1 MNILWIKDGKKGHEK
16 QVLALLEEL
25 SKTIDIKIY
34 QEDYHIS
41 SLKRFF
47 DIFHHSTSYVFKKY
61 DSCKIIKSYNQND
74 IHLVI
79 GAGSNIHTR
88 LLLLKKFLKDIY
100 NKDII
105 AISVLTPG
113 LFKNEFNFICAPN
126 HDEMKLNNIKN
137 TIFFEGSL
145 AKVSIQEPDDSIGLI
160 GLGGINNHFI
170 FNEDDLIKQ
179 IEYILSLYPNKDWYL
194 FSSRRT
200 SDLMID
206 KIKTL
211 TNSFSNLIVAHE
223 NFDEIIK
230 RASIK
235 FITQDSMNMVYESL
249 STKGQTF
256 VFNMK
261 YKNENKITKQI
272 KKLIENKQI
281 GYIENIAM
289 SDGLKKIKIQPQNP
303 HYEVFAEVEK
313 LSFQLAGKL
322 KALK

>member
-16 QVLALLEEL
+16 QVQALLEEL

-34 QEDYHIS
+34 EEDYHIS

-61 DSCKIIKSYNQND
+61 DSCKIIKSYNKND
-74 IHLVI
+74 IHLVV

-88 LLLLKKFLKDIY
+88 LLLLKKFLKDSY
-100 NKDII
+100 NKDIV
-105 AISVLTPG
+105 AISVLTPS

-126 HDEMKLNNIKN
+126 HDEIKLSNIKN

-145 AKVSIQEPDDSIGLI
+145 AKVSIQEPDNSIGLI

-200 SDLMID
+200 TELMIS
-206 KIKTL
+206 KINIL
-211 TNSFSNLIVAHE
+211 TNSYSNLIITDQS
-223 NFDEIIK
+223 FDEIIK

-261 YKNENKITKQI
+261 HKNENKITKQI
-272 KKLIENKQI
+272 KKLLENKQI
-281 GYIENIAM
+281 GYIENISM

-303 HYEVFAEVEK
+303 HHEVFAEVEK
-313 LSFQLAGKL
+313 LSFQLADELKKL
-322 KALK
+322 K

>member
-16 QVLALLEEL
+16 QVKALLDEL
-25 SKTIDIKIY
+25 SKTININIY
-34 QEDYHIS
+34 EEKYHAS

-47 DIFHHSTSYVFKKY
+47 DILHHATSYVFKKY
-61 DSCKIIKSYNQND
+61 DSYNIRNYHQNN
-74 IHLVI
+74 IHLLV

-88 LLLLKKFLKDIY
+88 LLLLKKALKDIY
-100 NKDII
+100 DKDII
-105 AISVLTPG
+105 AISVLTPS
-113 LFKNEFNFICAPN
+113 LFKNEFDFICAPN
-126 HDEMKLNNIKN
+126 HDEIKLGNNIN
-137 TIFFEGSL
+137 NIIFFEGSL
-145 AKVSIQEPDDSIGLI
+145 AKVSIQEPDDNIGFI
-160 GLGGINNHFI
+160 ALGGVNKHFI
-170 FNEDDLIKQ
+170 FNENDLIKQ
-179 IEYILSLYPNKDWYL
+179 IEYVLTLYPKKVWYL

-200 SDLMID
+200 TELMIN
-206 KIKTL
+206 KINIL
-211 TNSFSNLIVAHE
+211 SNSYSNIIIDHE
-223 NFDEIIK
+223 SFDEIIK

-272 KKLIENKQI
+272 KELLENKQI
-281 GYIENIAM
+281 GYIENISM

-313 LSFQLAGKL
+313 LSFQLAGRL

>member
-16 QVLALLEEL
+16 QVQALLEEL
-25 SKTIDIKIY
+25 SKTIDINIY
-34 QEDYHIS
+34 EEDYHIS

-61 DSCKIIKSYNQND
+61 DLCKIIKSYNQND

-105 AISVLTPG
+105 AISVLTPS

-126 HDEMKLNNIKN
+126 HDEMKHSNIKN

-145 AKVSIQEPDDSIGLI
+145 AKVSIQEPDESIGLI

-206 KIKTL
+206 KIKRL

-230 RASIK
+230 HASIK

-313 LSFQLAGKL
+313 LSFKLADKL
-322 KALK
+322 KTLK

>member
-16 QVLALLEEL
+16 QVQALLEEL
-25 SKTIDIKIY
+25 SRTIDIKIY
-34 QEDYHIS
+34 EENYHIS

-61 DSCKIIKSYNQND
+61 DSCKILKSYNQND
-74 IHLVI
+74 VHLVV
-79 GAGSNIHTR
+79 GAGSNIHIR
-88 LLLLKKFLKDIY
+88 ILLLKKALKDIY

-105 AISVLTPG
+105 AISVLTPSF
-113 LFKNEFNFICAPN
+113 FKNEFDFICAPK
-126 HDEMKLNNIKN
+126 HDEIKLSNYKNIV
-137 TIFFEGSL
+137 FFEGSI
-145 AKVSIQEPDDSIGLI
+145 AKVSTQEPDDDIGLI
-160 GLGGINNHFI
+160 GLGGTNKHFV

-200 SDLMID
+200 TELMIS
-206 KIKTL
+206 KINIL
-211 TNSFSNLIVAHE
+211 SNSYSNLITTHQS
-223 NFDEIIK
+223 FDEIIR

-272 KKLIENKQI
+272 KKLLENKQI
-281 GYIENIAM
+281 GYIENISM

-303 HYEVFAEVEK
+303 HHEVFAEVEK
-313 LSFQLAGKL
+313 LSFQLTDELRKL
-322 KALK
+322 K

>member
-16 QVLALLEEL
+16 QVQALLEEL

-41 SLKRFF
+41 SLKRVF
-47 DIFHHSTSYVFKKY
+47 DIFHYSTSYVFKKY
-61 DSCKIIKSYNQND
+61 DSCKIIKNYNQND

-105 AISVLTPG
+105 AISVLTPS

-126 HDEMKLNNIKN
+126 HDEIKLSNIKN

-211 TNSFSNLIVAHE
+211 TDSFSNLIVAHE

-230 RASIK
+230 HASIK

-322 KALK
+322 KTLK